1 MTLTSVLTKVS
12 FSGNGSTTVFAV
24 SFVYYDNDGLR
35 VLLVNDTTGVEVVQT
50 LTTQYTLSG
59 GSGATGMLTMLTT
72 QYTLSGGSGA
82 TGTLTMLTAPASGET
97 LIVKS
102 DIDDTQETDF
112 PTGGNLRSTSIEEQ
126 MDILT
131 RLIQQKKEQ
140 ISRMLILKESTTL
153 SDLAFPDPV
162 ADAFIKWNNA
172 ATALETA
179 TGVDFGPASVTSI
192 TVVKGIITAI
202 S

>member
-1 MTLTSVLTKVS
+1 MTLTSVLTKLS
-12 FSGNGSTTVFAV
+12 FSGNGTTTVFAV
-24 SFVYYDNDGLR
+24 SFVYYDDDGLR
-35 VLLVNDTTGVEVVQT
+35 VVLVNDTTGVETVQS

-59 GSGATGMLTMLTT
+59 GG
-72 QYTLSGGSGA
+72 GA
-82 TGTLTMLTAPASGET
+82 TGTLTMLTAPPSGET
-97 LIVKS
+97 LIIKS
-102 DIDDTQETDF
+102 DINDTQETDF

-131 RLIQQKKEQ
+131 RLVQQKEEK

-153 SDLAFPDPV
+153 SNLVFPDPV
-162 ADAFIKWNNA
+162 ADGFLKWNNA

-179 TGVDFGPASVTSI
+179 TGADFGPAAVTSI